1 MALYDLVCLRNSL
14 TAAVDA
20 DAAVKELED
29 ICQRLRNVKIEVPA
43 APEQHTTYI
52 DQLINEYEQLI
63 QQARAPVDK
72 FADQLKILN
81 QQITELSH
89 KLYAT
94 NYELEEN
101 YRNVDHVRNYRRI
114 DITEELEQI
123 IKQRIFVHTGWRYP
137 ALEIGCRDGEWTQF
151 LVAADPLYIMDRL
164 PEFLQITNDRFPPE
178 YQQRLRKY
186 PLVDHNLSA
195 LPQGQIGFAFSWG
208 YFNFISVDT
217 MHQVLK
223 QMRDVLRPG
232 GVFMF
237 SYNDGD
243 TPAGAGMAENFAQ
256 SYMPKSLLV
265 PLCLSLGF
273 EIVNESTYSSN
284 ISWIEIQRPGKLHTV
299 KAHQVFGKICNRPG
313 ME

>member
-1 MALYDLVCLRNSL
+1 MALYDLVRLRNSL
-14 TAAVDA
+14 TDVVNA

-29 ICQRLRNVKIEVPA
+29 ICQRLRNVKIEIPNTS
-43 APEQHTTYI
+43 EQHVTYI
-52 DQLINEYEQLI
+52 DALVDTYAQLIDQTQKPVNEFSKQLQI
-63 QQARAPVDK
+63 IND
-72 FADQLKILN
+72 
-81 QQITELSH
+81 QITELSH
-89 KLYAT
+89 RLFAN
-94 NYELEEN
+94 NYNLEEHYGN
-101 YRNVDHVRNYRRI
+101 IDHVRTNRCIHI
-114 DITEELEQI
+114 DQDLEQI
-123 IKQRIFVHTGWRYP
+123 IKQRIFIYTSWRYP

-186 PLVDHNLSA
+186 PLIDHNLSA
-195 LPQGQIGFAFSWG
+195 LPQGQVGFAFSWG

-273 EIVNESTYSSN
+273 EIVNESTYGTN
-284 ISWIEIQRPGKLHTV
+284 ISWLEIQRPGKLHTV